1 MDKTMQL
8 IGRVINIILFVTFL
22 TMIIVGQKQTGY
34 GNLLMMLGGL
44 VGLLSLL
51 YLYNKKYR

>member
-8 IGRVINIILFVTFL
+8 IGRAINIILFVAFL

-34 GNLLMMLGGL
+34 GNLLMMLAGL

>member
-8 IGRVINIILFVTFL
+8 IGRVINIILFVAFL